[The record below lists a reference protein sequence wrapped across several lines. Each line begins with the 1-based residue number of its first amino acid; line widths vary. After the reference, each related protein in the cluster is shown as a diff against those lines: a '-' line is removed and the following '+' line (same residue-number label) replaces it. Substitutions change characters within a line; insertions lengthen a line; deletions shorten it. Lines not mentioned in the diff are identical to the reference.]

1 MMEAFSF
8 ASSGETLYLPLILK
22 PFSRPGFE
30 VLETSHGIIVYQE
43 GLALTRAQEVGTGFE
58 DAYQVV
64 GQDLGYPEMK
74 PRLYVYRSTDD
85 LLNDLV
91 NTWHYPEWFRTIQ
104 AFPRM
109 NKDYEAWIPPNVE
122 VGFIGH
128 EYSHRI
134 IEKIAGLNSQTK
146 YKWFDEG
153 LAEHE
158 RLRTWAVR
166 SPIEAETARQ
176 NGWNQV
182 KTGFQSGQWIALQAL
197 TTESQWT
204 AQMSTPNKDWI
215 YLEAAVVV
223 DYLITQKGMNQAKA
237 VLIKVGSG
245 TPFADA
251 FLQVFSRT
259 VDQFEAEFIAYLIS
273 H

>member
-1 MMEAFSF
+1 MSIV
-8 ASSGETLYLPLILK
+8 PL
-22 PFSRPGFE
+22 
-30 VLETSHGIIVYQE
+30 
-43 GLALTRAQEVGTGFE
+43 
-58 DAYQVV
+58 
-64 GQDLGYPEMK
+64 
-74 PRLYVYRSTDD
+74 DD
-85 LLNDLV
+85 LLNDLI

-104 AFPRM
+104 AIPRM

-134 IEKIAGLNSQTK
+134 IETVAGLNSQTK

-158 RLRTWAVR
+158 GLRTWAVR
-166 SPIEAETARQ
+166 SPLEAETVRQ
-176 NGWNQV
+176 NRWTQV
-182 KTGFQSGQWIALQAL
+182 KTGFQSGQWISLQAL

-223 DYLITQKGMNQAKA
+223 DYLITQKGMSQAKA
-237 VLIKVGSG
+237 VLTKVGSG

-251 FLQVFSRT
+251 FQQVFSRT